1 MSKFKVGD
9 KVVRK
14 PEHRSDNWAEFC
26 GRVGLPYCAPMRVSK
41 VMSEYAIILEGHD
54 NEPWSVDC
62 FEYVGTTNQQP
73 PVPGIPE
80 ETPTPKVPD
89 AVNSPQHY
97 QFFPDLEAI
106 EVIARSMTQEQFYG
120 YCLGNRLKYRLRAGN
135 KDKLEQ
141 DIAKSD
147 KYSEL
152 YEQHRGKCIDAK

>member
-14 PEHRSDNWAEFC
+14 PEHRNENWRKRFKDHPAGAPRTVTAVRYNDIIELDHLPHGWDSDLFD
-26 GRVGLPYCAPMRVSK
+26 LVS
-41 VMSEYAIILEGHD
+41 A
-54 NEPWSVDC
+54 
-62 FEYVGTTNQQP
+62 
-73 PVPGIPE
+73 PGIPE
-80 ETPTPKVPD
+80 ELPAPKASD
-89 AVNSPQHY
+89 AVNSPKHY

>member
-1 MSKFKVGD
+1 MSKFKIGD

-14 PEHRSDNWAEFC
+14 PEHRNDNWRERFKDHPAGAPRTVTAVRFSEIIELDH
-26 GRVGLPYCAPMRVSK
+26 VPYGWDADLFDLVS
-41 VMSEYAIILEGHD
+41 V
-54 NEPWSVDC
+54 PV
-62 FEYVGTTNQQP
+62 TTK
-73 PVPGIPE
+73 E
-80 ETPTPKVPD
+80 LPTPKAPD

-106 EVIARSMTQEQFYG
+106 VVIARSMTQEQFYG

-147 KYSEL
+147 KYLEL
-152 YEQHRGKCIDAK
+152 YEQHKGECIDAK